1 MTVPTICEDVGPG
14 KAQEHLD
21 SPIARSMRDFD
32 SSCKGMYLMQL
43 VNRAVRFELQMVD
56 ARFLF
61 RGVSD
66 ELGCNVE
73 ALFNS
78 RGLHSQIVA
87 RKNDND
93 HAETMAIMAHDAML
107 KILPTN
113 ILL

>member
-1 MTVPTICEDVGPG
+1 
-14 KAQEHLD
+14 
-21 SPIARSMRDFD
+21 
-32 SSCKGMYLMQL
+32 MQL
-43 VNRAVRFELQMVD
+43 VNRAVRFELHMVD
-56 ARFLF
+56 ARVLF
-61 RGVSD
+61 RGVSYKVGYQM
-66 ELGCNVE
+66 ETLLN
-73 ALFNS
+73 L